1 MNPEISHRGAVMAS
15 FVQEQLDEITN
26 ITAQQGNSQDNLHQN
41 FETQCLHQDDNLDI
55 VITTGLSKVIK
66 QL

>member
-1 MNPEISHRGAVMAS
+1 MTS
-15 FVQEQLDEITN
+15 FVQQQSDEITN
-26 ITAQQGNSQDNLHQN
+26 ITTQQGNSQDNLHQD
-41 FETQCLHQDDNLDI
+41 FETQCLHPDDNLDI